1 MTTLAP
7 NPLMPRAGRAVT
19 AKTASFTFYDIESL
33 NNVFTLCSFSP
44 RTNCIDAFYL
54 VDDISQGP
62 GATLTQQLR
71 EAPFDVAAGFE
82 TIISANPAFQVVSGM
97 ARTIRF
103 HDLSTW
109 AGNYALAQMFGLS
122 DSESV
127 NDPTTPSSYSAH
139 LRPVCDTDPEYDPF
153 EAHPYFAGY
162 NSFLY
167 DTVMLSA
174 YFMEAFSHLPS
185 ALSAGQR
192 ADFGFSPAKA
202 GILRSYNNEMF
213 QEPFKTYMPRFLTDG
228 RIAGGKRWNSV
239 PNRIRQAMINSGRHL
254 DIARLNEAQQR
265 VGLKR
270 LLGGLGRQI
279 KESDK
284 LGAHNATVES
294 AQDLYELLAYNV
306 SDVVGLAKLFEHPT
320 FASSFDLKKGLLEEY
335 PETVYAKS
343 RDCYAPNIH
352 PKAVRRDRLTPDSSS
367 AKFVG
372 LILSPYGN
380 LEDLE
385 AVSFVYPSERVAQ
398 ERGIPRVNVLD
409 ECRRFFYE
417 NIADSE
423 ARDRFDEVYAYYKSI
438 EGKNFNASEEYGN
451 RHPDGGY
458 AQVLSE
464 IPKVPNNLPYFQADG
479 SPSTC
484 FATFST
490 GGIHGAEADWGAY
503 GEELLA
509 WAESERLLHSVKTM
523 FPDPLVVRTTK
534 GGIQLADGTVIQ
546 HSEVLTAKSTIKA
559 LTERSQAIAALGDTP
574 DPEQLA
580 AIEARYAGIGYKPSK
595 PRPELFESKPDGSTK
610 LKNKY
615 AFTSMAK
622 AIHEDFTSYYPNMLR
637 NMSAFYNAELGEDRY
652 AKILADK
659 DRYGQMMKA
668 PGITAEEKARLGVL
682 RNGTKLILNS
692 ASGAGDTTHHTPIR
706 VNNAIISMRIIGQL
720 FSWRIGQAQTLAG
733 ARIISTNTDGLYS
746 VLDEETNNRVLAE
759 QQALINV
766 EIEPEPL
773 IIVSKDSNN
782 RLELEVPT
790 DPDTP
795 LWEAEI
801 ISASGGT
808 LACHQGPQPTKSLAH
823 PAVLDWALARYLRYA
838 AGGFVPG
845 WRTDGTPISLAE
857 PMDRRLGKQILLQAA
872 HHTDPVLAAR
882 LFQNVVVASNGKITI
897 PFAADPV
904 DPLHPDP
911 ETVVNARTLQHFN
924 RMFIVHQGK
933 PGAVSLRAAGAWVV
947 NPASKLRRRRDGLA
961 PVVTEPVALQ
971 ILQASGFARTRL
983 EAQQSNRELLPEDQD
998 VAVRRISGID
1008 PSWNVLIENGDLLCM
1023 DVDKLRDLIGC
1034 LDLDVYLDMLVATYE
1049 KNWKN
1054 SAESAGDAGDALVQT
1069 EAEDALTVAV

>member
-1 MTTLAP
+1 MTLLAP
-7 NPLMPRAGRAVT
+7 NQTKTQESRAVT
-19 AKTASFTFYDIESL
+19 AKTASFTFYDIECL
-33 NNVFTLCSFSP
+33 NNVFTLCAYSP
-44 RTNCIDAFYL
+44 RTNAVDAFYL
-54 VDDISQGP
+54 VDDVTEGP
-62 GATLTQQLR
+62 GSTLAEELR
-71 EAPFDVAAGFE
+71 GTPFDVAAGFE
-82 TIISANPAFQVVSGM
+82 AIIKSNPAFQVEDGLT
-97 ARTIRF
+97 RTIRF

-127 NDPTTPSSYSAH
+127 NDPSAPSSYTEH

-153 EAHPYFAGY
+153 DAHPYFAGY
-162 NSFLY
+162 NSFNY
-167 DTVMLSA
+167 DTTMLAA
-174 YFMEAFSHLPS
+174 YFMEAFSHLG
-185 ALSAGQR
+185 AAIQAGHR
-192 ADFGFSPAKA
+192 ADYLFTPAKA
-202 GILRSYNNEMF
+202 SILRSYNDELF
-213 QEPFKTYMPRFLTDG
+213 QEPFKSYMPRYLTDG
-228 RIAGGKRWNSV
+228 RIAGGQKWNSV
-239 PNRIRQAMINSGRHL
+239 PHRIRQAMINSGRHI
-254 DIARLNEAQQR
+254 DIARFNEAQQR
-265 VGLKR
+265 VSQKR

-294 AQDLYELLAYNV
+294 LRDLYELLAYNV
-306 SDVVGLAKLFEHPT
+306 SDTVGLAKLFEHPT
-320 FASSFDLKKGLLEEY
+320 FSSGFDLKKGLLDEY
-335 PETVYAKS
+335 PETIYNKS
-343 RDCYAPNIH
+343 KSSYAPNIH
-352 PKAVRRDRLTPDSSS
+352 PKAVRRGRLTPDASS

-380 LEDLE
+380 LDDLE
-385 AVSFVYPSERVAQ
+385 AVSFMYPSEMVAR

-409 ECRRFFYE
+409 ECRIFFYE
-417 NIADSE
+417 NVGDPD
-423 ARDRFDEVYAYYKSI
+423 ARARFDEVYAYYKSI
-438 EGKNFNASEEYGN
+438 EGKNFNSSEEYWN
-451 RHPDGGY
+451 KYPNGGS
-458 AQVLSE
+458 AHVLSE
-464 IPKVPNNLPYFQADG
+464 IPKAANNLPYFQGDG

-503 GEELLA
+503 GEELVA
-509 WAESERLLHSVKTM
+509 WDEAERLLQSVKTM

-534 GGIQLADGTVIQ
+534 GGIQLVDGTTIQ
-546 HSEVLTAKSTIKA
+546 HNEVLTSKSTIKA
-559 LTERSQAIAALGDTP
+559 LTARSEALASLGSNP
-574 DPEQLA
+574 DPAQLA
-580 AIEARYAGIGYKPSK
+580 TIEEQYAGIGYKPSR
-595 PRPELFESKPDGSTK
+595 PRPELFEKKPDGSTK
-610 LKNKY
+610 LKTKY
-615 AFTSMAK
+615 AFTSMAQ

-659 DRYGQMMKA
+659 DRYGQMMKE
-668 PGITAEEKARLGVL
+668 PGITSEEKARLGVL

-782 RLELEVPT
+782 RLELEVPE
-790 DPDTP
+790 DPNTP
-795 LWEAEI
+795 VWEANI
-801 ISASGGT
+801 VSASGGT
-808 LACHQGPQPTKSLAH
+808 LACHREPQPTKSLAH

-838 AGGFVPG
+838 AGGFVPS
-845 WRTDGTPISLAE
+845 WNTSGTPISLAD
-857 PMDRRLGKQILLQAA
+857 PMDRRLGKQLLLEAVCDN
-872 HHTDPVLAAR
+872 DPVLAAR
-882 LFQNVVVASNGKITI
+882 LFQNVVAASNGKITI

-904 DPLHPDP
+904 DPINPDP
-911 ETVVNARTLQHFN
+911 DTVVNPRTIQHFN

-947 NPASKLRRRRDGLA
+947 NPASKLKRRRDGLS
-961 PVVTEPVALQ
+961 PVATEPVALE
-971 ILQASGFARTRL
+971 ILRASGFARSRL
-983 EAQQSNRELLPEDQD
+983 EAQQFNRELLPEDQD

-1008 PSWNVLIENGDLLCM
+1008 PSWNILIENGDLLCM
-1023 DVDKLRDLIGC
+1023 EEDKLRDLLGC
-1034 LDLDVYLDMLVATYE
+1034 LDLDVYLDMLVSTYE

-1054 SAESAGDAGDALVQT
+1054 SAEHAGDTGDVLADTGVED
-1069 EAEDALTVAV
+1069 EAVAA